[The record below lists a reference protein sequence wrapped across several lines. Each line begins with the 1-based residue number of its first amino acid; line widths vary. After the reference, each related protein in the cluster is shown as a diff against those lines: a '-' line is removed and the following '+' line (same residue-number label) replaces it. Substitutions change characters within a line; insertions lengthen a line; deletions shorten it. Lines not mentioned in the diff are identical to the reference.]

1 MTLAIIGGGPAGYAA
16 AVSAAQQGRNVLLI
30 DKGQLGGTCLNE
42 GCIPTKSL
50 LESAN
55 VLDKIKHADSFGIE
69 LPAGAISVD
78 WSKMQS
84 RKQQVVSQLVQGVQY
99 LMKKNQIQVVKG
111 TASFLSE
118 RKLLIEGEN
127 GKEIREADQVLIASG
142 SEPIELPFAPFDG
155 EWIIDSKDA
164 LSLSEIPSSLV
175 IVGGGVIGCEY
186 AGLFARLGTK
196 VTIIET
202 ADHLIPAED
211 EDIARLFQEKLE
223 EDGVEVHASSRLE
236 RVDQTV
242 PKQQYGKAVSESLKR
257 RPIMCW
263 WRSAENPV
271 LTDYSWNRYGVDFS
285 PKGIPVNGHMQ
296 TNVPHIYACGDAI
309 GGIQLAHA
317 AFHEGIIA
325 ASHASG
331 RDVKINEKHVP
342 RCIYT
347 SPEIACIGMTERQAR
362 SIYGDVKIGEFPFS
376 ANGKALIKQQAE
388 GKVKI
393 MAEPEFGEIV
403 GVSMIGTRCNRAHRY
418 QAAAIMNGE
427 MTADMT
433 EHFIAAH
440 PTLSETLHEA
450 LLSTIGT
457 LRYMHNKGKSRR
469 MDIRRLLFYC

>member
-30 DKGQLGGTCLNE
+30 DKGSLGGTCLNE

-55 VLDKIKHADSFGIE
+55 VLDKIKHAGRFGIE
-69 LPAGAISVD
+69 LPPGAISVD
-78 WSKMQS
+78 WNKMQS

-111 TASFLSE
+111 EASFLSDK
-118 RKLLIEGEN
+118 KLLIKGEN
-127 GKEIREADQVLIASG
+127 GKEIREAEQILIATG

-155 EWIIDSKDA
+155 EWVIDSKDA
-164 LSLSEIPSSLV
+164 LALSDIPASIV

-196 VTIIET
+196 VMIIET
-202 ADHLIPAED
+202 AGQLIPAED
-211 EDIARLFQEKLE
+211 EDIARHFQEKLE
-223 EDGVEVHASSRLE
+223 EDGVEVHTSSRLE
-236 RVDQTV
+236 RVNPAAKTAIWKSGQREFKT
-242 PKQQYGKAVSESLKR
+242 KADY
-257 RPIMCW
+257 
-263 WRSAENPV
+263 V
-271 LTDYSWNRYGVDFS
+271 LVAIGRKPRLDGLQLEQAGIDFS
-285 PKGIPVNGHMQ
+285 HKGIPVNEQMQ
-296 TNVPHIYACGDAI
+296 TNVSHIYACGDAI

-331 RDVKINEKHVP
+331 RNVKMNEKNVP

-347 SPEIACIGMTERQAR
+347 SPEIACIGLTEKQAR
-362 SIYGDVKIGEFPFS
+362 HVYGDVQIGEFPFS
-376 ANGKALIKQQAE
+376 ANGKALIKHQAE

-393 MAEPEFGEIV
+393 VVEPEFSEIV
-403 GVSMIGTRCNRAHRY
+403 GVSMIGPDVTELIG

-427 MTADMT
+427 MTADMA

-450 LLSTIGT
+450 LLSTMG
-457 LRYMHNKGKSRR
+457 LAVHA
-469 MDIRRLLFYC
+469 

>member
-236 RVDQTV
+236 RVDQTA
-242 PKQQYGKAVSESLKR
+242 KTAIWKSGQREFKTK
-257 RPIMCW
+257 
-263 WRSAENPV
+263 
-271 LTDYSWNRYGVDFS
+271 TDYVLVAIGRKPRLDGLQLEQAGVDFS

-403 GVSMIGTRCNRAHRY
+403 GVSMIGPDVTELIG

-450 LLSTIGT
+450 LLSTIG
-457 LRYMHNKGKSRR
+457 LAVHA
-469 MDIRRLLFYC
+469 

>member
-236 RVDQTV
+236 RVDQTA
-242 PKQQYGKAVSESLKR
+242 KTAIWKSGQREFKTK
-257 RPIMCW
+257 
-263 WRSAENPV
+263 
-271 LTDYSWNRYGVDFS
+271 TDYVLVAIGRKPRLDGLQLEQAGVDFS

-362 SIYGDVKIGEFPFS
+362 SIYGDVKIGEFSFS

-403 GVSMIGTRCNRAHRY
+403 GVSMIGPDVTELIG

-427 MTADMT
+427 MTADMA

-450 LLSTIGT
+450 LLSTIG
-457 LRYMHNKGKSRR
+457 LAVHA
-469 MDIRRLLFYC
+469 

>member
-1 MTLAIIGGGPAGYAA
+1 MALAIIGGGPAGYAA
-16 AVSAAQQGRNVLLI
+16 AVSAAQQGKKVLLI
-30 DKGQLGGTCLNE
+30 DKGSLGGTCLNE

-55 VLDKIKHADSFGIE
+55 VLDKIKHAGRFGIE
-69 LPAGAISVD
+69 LPPGAISVD
-78 WSKMQS
+78 WNKMQS

-111 TASFLSE
+111 EASFLSDK
-118 RKLLIEGEN
+118 KLLIKGEN
-127 GKEIREADQVLIASG
+127 GKEIREAEQILIATG

-155 EWIIDSKDA
+155 EWVIDSKDA
-164 LSLSEIPSSLV
+164 LALSDIPASLV

-186 AGLFARLGTK
+186 AGLFARLGSK

-202 ADHLIPAED
+202 AGQLIPAED

-223 EDGVEVHASSRLE
+223 EDGVEVHTSSRLE
-236 RVDQTV
+236 RIDQAAKTAIW
-242 PKQQYGKAVSESLKR
+242 KSGQREFKTKADY
-257 RPIMCW
+257 
-263 WRSAENPV
+263 V
-271 LTDYSWNRYGVDFS
+271 LVAIGRKPHLDGLQLDQAGIDFS
-285 PKGIPVNGHMQ
+285 QKGIPVNEQMQ

-331 RDVKINEKHVP
+331 RDIKMNEKNVP

-347 SPEIACIGMTERQAR
+347 SPEIACIGLTEKQAR
-362 SIYGDVKIGEFPFS
+362 HVYGEVQIGEFPFA
-376 ANGKALIKQQAE
+376 ANGKALIKHQAE

-393 MAEPEFGEIV
+393 VAEPEFGEIV
-403 GVSMIGTRCNRAHRY
+403 GVSMIGPDVTEIIG

-427 MTADMT
+427 MTADMA

-450 LLSTIGT
+450 LLSTIG
-457 LRYMHNKGKSRR
+457 LAVHA
-469 MDIRRLLFYC
+469 

>member
-16 AVSAAQQGRNVLLI
+16 AVSASQQGKKVLLI
-30 DKGQLGGTCLNE
+30 DKGSLGGTCLNE

-55 VLDKIKHADSFGIE
+55 VLDKIKHAGRFGIE
-69 LPAGAISVD
+69 LPHGAISVD
-78 WSKMQS
+78 WDKMQS

-111 TASFLSE
+111 EASFLSDK
-118 RKLLIEGEN
+118 KLLIEGEN
-127 GKEIREADQVLIASG
+127 GKEIREAKQILIASG
-142 SEPIELPFAPFDG
+142 SEPIQLPFAPFDG
-155 EWIIDSKDA
+155 KWVIDSKDA
-164 LSLSEIPSSLV
+164 LGLSEIPGSLV

-186 AGLFARLGTK
+186 AGLFARLGSK

-202 ADHLIPAED
+202 AGQLIPAED

-223 EDGVEVHASSRLE
+223 EDGVEVHTSSRLE
-236 RVDQTV
+236 RVDQAAKTAIW
-242 PKQQYGKAVSESLKR
+242 KSGQREFKIKADY
-257 RPIMCW
+257 
-263 WRSAENPV
+263 V
-271 LTDYSWNRYGVDFS
+271 LVAIGRKPRLDGLQLDQAGIDFS
-285 PKGIPVNGHMQ
+285 QKGIPVNEQMQ

-331 RDVKINEKHVP
+331 RDVKINEKNVP

-347 SPEIACIGMTERQAR
+347 SPEIACIGLTEKQAR
-362 SIYGDVKIGEFPFS
+362 HVYGDVQIGEFPFS
-376 ANGKALIKQQAE
+376 ANGKALIKHQAE

-393 MAEPEFGEIV
+393 VAEPEFGEIV
-403 GVSMIGTRCNRAHRY
+403 GVSMIGPDVTELIG

-427 MTADMT
+427 MTADMA

-450 LLSTIGT
+450 LLSTIG
-457 LRYMHNKGKSRR
+457 LAVHA
-469 MDIRRLLFYC
+469 

>member
-16 AVSAAQQGRNVLLI
+16 AVSAAQQGKKVLLI
-30 DKGQLGGTCLNE
+30 DKGSLGGTCLNE

-55 VLDKIKHADSFGIE
+55 VLDKIKHAGRFGIE
-69 LPAGAISVD
+69 LPPGAISVD
-78 WSKMQS
+78 WNKMQS

-111 TASFLSE
+111 EASFLSDK
-118 RKLLIEGEN
+118 KLLIKGEN
-127 GKEIREADQVLIASG
+127 GKEIREADQILIASG

-155 EWIIDSKDA
+155 EWVIDSKDA
-164 LSLSEIPSSLV
+164 LNLSEIPASLV

-186 AGLFARLGTK
+186 AGLFARLGSK

-202 ADHLIPAED
+202 GGQLIPAED
-211 EDIARLFQEKLE
+211 EDIARLFLEKLE
-223 EDGVEVHASSRLE
+223 EDGVEVHTSSRLE
-236 RVDQTV
+236 RVDQAAKTAIW
-242 PKQQYGKAVSESLKR
+242 KSGQREFKTK
-257 RPIMCW
+257 
-263 WRSAENPV
+263 
-271 LTDYSWNRYGVDFS
+271 TDYVLVAVGRKPRLDGLQLEQAGIDFS
-285 PKGIPVNGHMQ
+285 QKGIPVNEQMQ

-317 AFHEGIIA
+317 AFHEGVIA

-331 RDVKINEKHVP
+331 RDVKMNEKNVP

-347 SPEIACIGMTERQAR
+347 SPEIACIGLTEKQAR
-362 SIYGDVKIGEFPFS
+362 NVYGDVQIGEFPFS
-376 ANGKALIKQQAE
+376 ANGKALIKHQAE

-393 MAEPEFGEIV
+393 VAEPEFGEIV
-403 GVSMIGTRCNRAHRY
+403 GVSMIGPDVTELIG

-427 MTADMT
+427 MTADMA

-450 LLSTIGT
+450 LLSTIG
-457 LRYMHNKGKSRR
+457 LAVHA
-469 MDIRRLLFYC
+469 

>member
-16 AVSAAQQGRNVLLI
+16 AVSAAQQGKKVLLI
-30 DKGQLGGTCLNE
+30 DKGSLGGTCLNE

-55 VLDKIKHADSFGIE
+55 VLDKIKHAGRFGIE
-69 LPAGAISVD
+69 LSPGAISVD
-78 WSKMQS
+78 WNKMQS

-111 TASFLSE
+111 EASFLSDK
-118 RKLLIEGEN
+118 KLLIKGEN
-127 GKEIREADQVLIASG
+127 GKEIREAEQILIATG

-155 EWIIDSKDA
+155 EWVIDSKDA
-164 LSLSEIPSSLV
+164 LNLSEIPASLV

-186 AGLFARLGTK
+186 AGLFARLGSK

-202 ADHLIPAED
+202 AGQLIPAED

-223 EDGVEVHASSRLE
+223 EDGVEVHTSSRLE
-236 RVDQTV
+236 RVDQAAKTAIW
-242 PKQQYGKAVSESLKR
+242 KSGQREFKTKADY
-257 RPIMCW
+257 
-263 WRSAENPV
+263 V
-271 LTDYSWNRYGVDFS
+271 LVAVGRKPRLDDLQLEQAGIDFS
-285 PKGIPVNGHMQ
+285 QKGIPVNEQMQ

-331 RDVKINEKHVP
+331 RDVKVNERAVP

-347 SPEIACIGMTERQAR
+347 SPEIACIGMTEKQAR
-362 SIYGDVKIGEFPFS
+362 REYGHVQIGEFPFS
-376 ANGKALIKQQAE
+376 ANGKALIKNQYS
-388 GKVKI
+388 GKIKI
-393 MAEPEFGEIV
+393 ITEPEFGEII
-403 GVSMIGTRCNRAHRY
+403 GVSMIGPDVTELIG
-418 QAAAIMNGE
+418 QAAAMINGE
-427 MTADMT
+427 MTVDMT

-440 PTLSETLHEA
+440 PTLSETLQEA
-450 LLSTIGT
+450 LLSTIG
-457 LRYMHNKGKSRR
+457 LAVHA
-469 MDIRRLLFYC
+469 

>member
-16 AVSAAQQGRNVLLI
+16 AVSAAQQGKKVLLI
-30 DKGQLGGTCLNE
+30 DKGSLGGTCLNE

-55 VLDKIKHADSFGIE
+55 VLDKIKHAGRFGIE
-69 LPAGAISVD
+69 LPPGAISVD
-78 WSKMQS
+78 WNKMQS

-111 TASFLSE
+111 EASFLSDK
-118 RKLLIEGEN
+118 KLLIKGEN
-127 GKEIREADQVLIASG
+127 GKEIREAEQILIATG

-155 EWIIDSKDA
+155 EWVIDSKDA
-164 LSLSEIPSSLV
+164 LALSDIPASLV

-202 ADHLIPAED
+202 AGQLIPAED
-211 EDIARLFQEKLE
+211 EDIARHFQEKLE
-223 EDGVEVHASSRLE
+223 EDGVEVHTSSRLE
-236 RVDQTV
+236 RVDPAAKTAIWKSGQREFKT
-242 PKQQYGKAVSESLKR
+242 KADY
-257 RPIMCW
+257 
-263 WRSAENPV
+263 V
-271 LTDYSWNRYGVDFS
+271 LVAIGRKPRLDGLQLEQAGIDFS
-285 PKGIPVNGHMQ
+285 HKGIPVNEQMQ
-296 TNVPHIYACGDAI
+296 TNVSHIYACGDAI

-331 RDVKINEKHVP
+331 RNVKMNEKNVP

-347 SPEIACIGMTERQAR
+347 SPEIACIGLTEKQAKHV
-362 SIYGDVKIGEFPFS
+362 YGDVQIGEFPFS
-376 ANGKALIKQQAE
+376 ANGKALIKHQAE

-393 MAEPEFGEIV
+393 VVEPEFSEIV
-403 GVSMIGTRCNRAHRY
+403 GVSMIGPDVTELIG

-427 MTADMT
+427 MTADMA

-450 LLSTIGT
+450 LLSTIG
-457 LRYMHNKGKSRR
+457 LAVHA
-469 MDIRRLLFYC
+469 

>member
-30 DKGQLGGTCLNE
+30 DKVRLGGTCLNE

-55 VLDKIKHADSFGIE
+55 VLDKIKHADRFGIE

-78 WSKMQS
+78 WNKMQT

-111 TASFLSE
+111 TASFLSDK
-118 RKLLIEGEN
+118 KLLIEGEK
-127 GKEIREADQVLIASG
+127 GKEIREADQILIASG

-186 AGLFARLGTK
+186 AGLFARLGSK

-202 ADHLIPAED
+202 AGQLIPSED

-223 EDGVEVHASSRLE
+223 EDGVEVFTSSRLE
-236 RVDQTV
+236 RVDQTA
-242 PKQQYGKAVSESLKR
+242 KTAIWKSGQREFKTKADYVLVSIGRKPRLDGLQLEQAG
-257 RPIMCW
+257 I
-263 WRSAENPV
+263 
-271 LTDYSWNRYGVDFS
+271 DFS
-285 PKGIPVNGHMQ
+285 PKGIPVNEHMQ
-296 TNVPHIYACGDAI
+296 TNRSHIYACGDAI

-317 AFHEGIIA
+317 AFHEGIVA

-347 SPEIACIGMTERQAR
+347 SPEIACIGMTEQQAKTV
-362 SIYGDVKIGEFPFS
+362 YGDVKIGEFPFS

-393 MAEPEFGEIV
+393 VAEPEFGEIV
-403 GVSMIGTRCNRAHRY
+403 GVSMIGPDVTELIG

-427 MTADMT
+427 MTADMA

-450 LLSTIGT
+450 LLSTIG
-457 LRYMHNKGKSRR
+457 LAVHA
-469 MDIRRLLFYC
+469 

>member
-30 DKGQLGGTCLNE
+30 DKGKLGGTCLNE

-186 AGLFARLGTK
+186 AGLFARLGSK

-202 ADHLIPAED
+202 ADQLIPAED

-223 EDGVEVHASSRLE
+223 EDGVEVHTSSRLE
-236 RVDQTV
+236 RVDQTA
-242 PKQQYGKAVSESLKR
+242 KTAIWKSGQREFKTKADY
-257 RPIMCW
+257 
-263 WRSAENPV
+263 V
-271 LTDYSWNRYGVDFS
+271 LVAIGRKPRLDELQLEQAGVDFS

-362 SIYGDVKIGEFPFS
+362 SIYGDVKIGEFSFS

-403 GVSMIGTRCNRAHRY
+403 GVSMIGPDVTELIG

-427 MTADMT
+427 MTADMA

-450 LLSTIGT
+450 LLSTIG
-457 LRYMHNKGKSRR
+457 LAVHA
-469 MDIRRLLFYC
+469 

>member
-1 MTLAIIGGGPAGYAA
+1 
-16 AVSAAQQGRNVLLI
+16 
-30 DKGQLGGTCLNE
+30 
-42 GCIPTKSL
+42 
-50 LESAN
+50 
-55 VLDKIKHADSFGIE
+55 
-69 LPAGAISVD
+69 
-78 WSKMQS
+78 MQS

-118 RKLLIEGEN
+118 RKLLIEGEK

-142 SEPIELPFAPFDG
+142 SEPIESPFAPFDG
-155 EWIIDSKDA
+155 EWILDSKDA

-186 AGLFARLGTK
+186 AGLFARLGSK
-196 VTIIET
+196 VNIIET
-202 ADHLIPAED
+202 ADQLIPAED

-223 EDGVEVHASSRLE
+223 EDGVEVHTSSRLE
-236 RVDQTV
+236 RVDRTAKTAIWKSGQREFKT
-242 PKQQYGKAVSESLKR
+242 KADYVLVAIGRKPRLDGLQLEQ
-257 RPIMCW
+257 
-263 WRSAENPV
+263 AE
-271 LTDYSWNRYGVDFS
+271 VDFS

-317 AFHEGIIA
+317 AFHEGIIG

-331 RDVKINEKHVP
+331 RDVKVNEKHVP
-342 RCIYT
+342 RRIYT

-388 GKVKI
+388 GKVKFV
-393 MAEPEFGEIV
+393 AEPEFGEIV
-403 GVSMIGTRCNRAHRY
+403 GVSMIGPDVTELIG

-427 MTADMT
+427 MTADMA

-450 LLSTIGT
+450 LLSTIG
-457 LRYMHNKGKSRR
+457 LAVHA
-469 MDIRRLLFYC
+469 

>member
-30 DKGQLGGTCLNE
+30 DKGSLGGTCLNE

-55 VLDKIKHADSFGIE
+55 VLDKIKHAGRFGIE
-69 LPAGAISVD
+69 LPPGAISVD
-78 WSKMQS
+78 WNKMQS

-111 TASFLSE
+111 EASFLSDK
-118 RKLLIEGEN
+118 KLLIKGEN
-127 GKEIREADQVLIASG
+127 GKEIREAEQILIATG

-155 EWIIDSKDA
+155 EWVIDSKDA
-164 LSLSEIPSSLV
+164 LALSDIPASLV

-202 ADHLIPAED
+202 AGQLIPAED
-211 EDIARLFQEKLE
+211 EDIARHFQEKLE
-223 EDGVEVHASSRLE
+223 EDGVEVHTSSRLE
-236 RVDQTV
+236 RVDPAAKTAIWKSGQREFKT
-242 PKQQYGKAVSESLKR
+242 K
-257 RPIMCW
+257 
-263 WRSAENPV
+263 
-271 LTDYSWNRYGVDFS
+271 TDYVLVAIGRKPRLDGLQLEQAGIDFS
-285 PKGIPVNGHMQ
+285 QGIPVNEQMQ

-331 RDVKINEKHVP
+331 RNVKMNEKNVP

-347 SPEIACIGMTERQAR
+347 SPEIACIGLTEKQAR
-362 SIYGDVKIGEFPFS
+362 HVYGDVQIGEFPFS
-376 ANGKALIKQQAE
+376 ANGKALIKHQAE

-393 MAEPEFGEIV
+393 VVEPEFNEIV
-403 GVSMIGTRCNRAHRY
+403 GVSMIGPDVTELIG

-427 MTADMT
+427 MTVDMA

-450 LLSTIGT
+450 LLSTIG
-457 LRYMHNKGKSRR
+457 LAVHA
-469 MDIRRLLFYC
+469 

>member
-16 AVSAAQQGRNVLLI
+16 AVSASQQGKKVLLI
-30 DKGQLGGTCLNE
+30 DKGSLGGTCLNE

-55 VLDKIKHADSFGIE
+55 VLDKIKHAGRFGID
-69 LPAGAISVD
+69 LPHGAISVD
-78 WSKMQS
+78 WDKMQS

-111 TASFLSE
+111 EASFLSDK
-118 RKLLIEGEN
+118 KLLIEGEN
-127 GKEIREADQVLIASG
+127 GKEIREAKQILIASG
-142 SEPIELPFAPFDG
+142 SEPIQLPFAPFDG
-155 EWIIDSKDA
+155 KWVIDSKDA
-164 LSLSEIPSSLV
+164 LGLSEIPGSLV

-186 AGLFARLGTK
+186 AGLFARLGSK

-202 ADHLIPAED
+202 AGQLIPAED

-223 EDGVEVHASSRLE
+223 EDGVEVHTSSRLE
-236 RVDQTV
+236 RVDQAAKTAIW
-242 PKQQYGKAVSESLKR
+242 KSGQREFKIKADY
-257 RPIMCW
+257 
-263 WRSAENPV
+263 V
-271 LTDYSWNRYGVDFS
+271 LVAIGRKPRLDGLQLDQAGIDFS
-285 PKGIPVNGHMQ
+285 QKGIPVNEQMQ

-331 RDVKINEKHVP
+331 RDVKMNEKNVP

-347 SPEIACIGMTERQAR
+347 SPEIACIGLTEKQAR
-362 SIYGDVKIGEFPFS
+362 HVYGDVQIGEFPFS
-376 ANGKALIKQQAE
+376 ANGKALIKHQAE

-393 MAEPEFGEIV
+393 VAEPEFGEIV
-403 GVSMIGTRCNRAHRY
+403 GVSMIGPDVTELIG

-427 MTADMT
+427 MTADMA

-450 LLSTIGT
+450 LLSTIG
-457 LRYMHNKGKSRR
+457 LAVHA
-469 MDIRRLLFYC
+469 